1 MIKIVAVGK
10 KPFAHW
16 YAPRTSTSTN
26 ERLAPTSSPSRPP
39 GVARKKEAAACS
51 SDVQG
56 HLLEELYNDLRDE
69 LKEAKEEDNHEDIQ
83 RIKQELQA
91 VRNQRHAMIIIPAD
105 KN

>member
-1 MIKIVAVGK
+1 MPEATG
-10 KPFAHW
+10 
-16 YAPRTSTSTN
+16 
-26 ERLAPTSSPSRPP
+26 RL
-39 GVARKKEAAACS
+39 K
-51 SDVQG
+51 
-56 HLLEELYNDLRDE
+56 LYNDLRDE